1 VIIDEEDHLEHYGI
15 LRRSGR
21 YPWGSGASENRRDR
35 DFLGTID
42 EMRRQGL
49 TDEEIRKGFDISS
62 TEWRAAKSVAKARVK
77 QADIAMAQRLRD
89 KGLSNPA
96 IAERMYGSKSKESNV
111 RALLTEGAADKARV
125 LTATSDML
133 KRQLDEKKFIDIGSG
148 NEYYLNISQNKL
160 NTSVAILREQGY
172 VVETAKVRQPGTGKD
187 TNVKVLAH
195 PGSTWGDIQKAANEG
210 RVKSITEFS
219 EDGGRTYQSK
229 FMEPISINPKRLK
242 VKFAE
247 DGGDQEDGMIY
258 VRRGKEDLSLGG
270 KNYGQVRVK
279 VGDSHFIKGMAIY
292 KDDIPDGVDLVFNT
306 AKSKNHPD
314 VKAEGKL
321 GALKPLKDSAD
332 LPFGS
337 VIQRQIFKVGPDGT
351 RKVTSAMNLVNE
363 EGRWDQWSKTLST
376 QMLSKQSPRLVKE
389 QLDITL
395 ARKKNDLDEIKRLN
409 NPVIKKKLL
418 ETYADST
425 DSSSVHMKAAKFPGQ
440 ATKVIL
446 PVNKMKETE
455 IYAPSFNNG
464 DRVVLIRYPHG
475 GTFEIPELT
484 VNNKNRAAK
493 QLLGDARDA
502 VGIHHSVAKKM
513 SGADFDGDTVLV
525 IPNHHGKIKTDPA
538 LAKLKDFDPIRDYP
552 AYEGSR
558 KMKASE
564 TQVEMGKISNLIT
577 DMTIRG
583 APHSEIAQAVR
594 HSMVVIDAE
603 KKGLDFQRSYK
614 DNGIPALKAKYQ
626 TKEDGSRSGG
636 ASTLISRASSE
647 QRVPDRK
654 PRPMSEGG
662 PIDRTTGAKVWVP
675 TGRTYGEG
683 KPVMIKSTKLAET
696 DDAFTLVS
704 KGGGTKTEQLY
715 ATHSNN
721 LKALANEARLLST
734 KTPSLKYNPSAK
746 KVYHAEVKD
755 LDNKLALAE
764 RNAPRER
771 QALMIAQANVRTK
784 VRANPDLTESTKKK
798 LAFQELE
805 TARARFGA
813 GKDKIE
819 ITDKEWEA
827 IQAGAVTD
835 NKLQRIIR
843 HADLEQVKNLATP
856 HRQSVVTTNMAARA
870 RSLQDSGYTQAE
882 IASRL
887 GVSVSALNEALDD

>member
-1 VIIDEEDHLEHYGI
+1 
-15 LRRSGR
+15 
-21 YPWGSGASENRRDR
+21 
-35 DFLGTID
+35 
-42 EMRRQGL
+42 
-49 TDEEIRKGFDISS
+49 
-62 TEWRAAKSVAKARVK
+62 
-77 QADIAMAQRLRD
+77 
-89 KGLSNPA
+89 
-96 IAERMYGSKSKESNV
+96 
-111 RALLTEGAADKARV
+111 
-125 LTATSDML
+125 
-133 KRQLDEKKFIDIGSG
+133 
-148 NEYYLNISQNKL
+148 
-160 NTSVAILREQGY
+160 
-172 VVETAKVRQPGTGKD
+172 
-187 TNVKVLAH
+187 
-195 PGSTWGDIQKAANEG
+195 
-210 RVKSITEFS
+210 
-219 EDGGRTYQSK
+219 
-229 FMEPISINPKRLK
+229 
-242 VKFAE
+242 
-247 DGGDQEDGMIY
+247 
-258 VRRGKEDLSLGG
+258 
-270 KNYGQVRVK
+270 
-279 VGDSHFIKGMAIY
+279 
-292 KDDIPDGVDLVFNT
+292 
-306 AKSKNHPD
+306 
-314 VKAEGKL
+314 
-321 GALKPLKDSAD
+321 
-332 LPFGS
+332 
-337 VIQRQIFKVGPDGT
+337 
-351 RKVTSAMNLVNE
+351 
-363 EGRWDQWSKTLST
+363 
-376 QMLSKQSPRLVKE
+376 
-389 QLDITL
+389 
-395 ARKKNDLDEIKRLN
+395 
-409 NPVIKKKLL
+409 
-418 ETYADST
+418 
-425 DSSSVHMKAAKFPGQ
+425 
-440 ATKVIL
+440 
-446 PVNKMKETE
+446 VNKMKETE

-493 QLLGDARDA
+493 ELLGDARDA
-502 VGIHHSVAKKM
+502 VGIHHNVAKKM

-538 LAKLKDFDPIRDYP
+538 LDKLKDFDPIRDYP
-552 AYEGSR
+552 PYEGSR
-558 KMKASE
+558 KMKTTE
-564 TQVEMGKISNLIT
+564 TQMEMGKISNLIT

-603 KKGLDFQRSYK
+603 KKELDFQRSYR
-614 DNGIPALKAKYQ
+614 DNGIPALRAKYQ
-626 TKEDGSRSGG
+626 TKEDNSRFGG

-647 QRVPDRK
+647 QRVPERK

-675 TGRTYGEG
+675 TNRPGMKQVKQPDGSMAWVLTGEP
-683 KPVMIKSTKLAET
+683 KMVKSTKLAET

>member
-1 VIIDEEDHLEHYGI
+1 
-15 LRRSGR
+15 
-21 YPWGSGASENRRDR
+21 
-35 DFLGTID
+35 
-42 EMRRQGL
+42 MRRQGL

-89 KGLSNPA
+89 KGMSNPA

-111 RALLTEGAADKARV
+111 RALLTEGAADKARI
-125 LTATSDML
+125 LTSTSDML
-133 KRQLDEKKFIDIGSG
+133 KRQVDEKKFIDIGSG
-148 NEYYLNISQNKL
+148 TEYYLNISSTKL
-160 NTSVAILREQGY
+160 ANSVAILREQGY
-172 VVETAKVRQPGTGKD
+172 VVETPKVRQPGTGKD
-187 TNVKVLAH
+187 TTVKVLAA
-195 PGSTWGDIQKAANEG
+195 PGTTWGDCQKAVNEG

-219 EDGGRTYQSK
+219 EDGGRTYHTK
-229 FMEPISINPKRLK
+229 FMDPISVNPKRLK

-247 DGGDQEDGMIY
+247 DGGDQEDGVIY
-258 VRRGKEDLSLGG
+258 VRPGKEDLSLGG
-270 KNYGQVRVK
+270 KNYAQVRVK

-292 KDDIPDGVDLVFNT
+292 KDDLPNGTDLVFNT

-314 VKAEGKL
+314 VKAQGKL

-395 ARKKNDLDEIKRLN
+395 ARKKADLDEIKRLN

-418 ETYADST
+418 EAYADST
-425 DSSSVHMKAAKFPGQ
+425 DSSAVHMKAAKFPGQ

-455 IYAPSFNNG
+455 IYAPSFDNG
-464 DRVVLIRYPHG
+464 ARVVLIRYPHG

-484 VNNKNRAAK
+484 VNNKNRAARA
-493 QLLGDARDA
+493 LLGDARDA

-525 IPNHHGKIKTDPA
+525 IPNRHGKIKVDPA
-538 LAKLKDFDPIRDYP
+538 LEKLKDFDPIRDYP
-552 AYEGSR
+552 AYDGSR
-558 KMKASE
+558 KMRASE

-626 TKEDGSRSGG
+626 TKEEGSRSGG

-647 QRVPDRK
+647 LRVPDRK

-675 TGRTYGEG
+675 TGRKKQDGTD
-683 KPVMIKSTKLAET
+683 VMIKTTKLAEA
-696 DDAFTLVS
+696 DDAFSLVS
-704 KGGGTKTEQLY
+704 KGGGTKTERLY
-715 ATHSNN
+715 AEHSNN

-734 KTPSLKYNPSAK
+734 KTPPLKYNPSAK

-771 QALMIAQANVRTK
+771 QALMVAQANVRTK

-813 GKDKIE
+813 GKEKIE

-843 HADLEQVKNLATP
+843 HADLDQVKNLATP
-856 HRQSVVTTNMAARA
+856 HRQSLVTPNMAARA
-870 RSLQDSGYTQAE
+870 RSLHESGYTQAE

-887 GVSVSALNEALDD
+887 GVSVGALNAALDD

>member
-1 VIIDEEDHLEHYGI
+1 
-15 LRRSGR
+15 
-21 YPWGSGASENRRDR
+21 
-35 DFLGTID
+35 
-42 EMRRQGL
+42 MRRQGL
-49 TDEEIRKGFDISS
+49 TDDEIRKGFDISS

-89 KGLSNPA
+89 KGMSNPA

-125 LTATSDML
+125 LTSTSDML
-133 KRQLDEKKFIDIGSG
+133 KRQVDEKKFIDIGSG
-148 NEYYLNISQNKL
+148 NEYYLNISSTKL
-160 NTSVAILREQGY
+160 ANSVAILREQGY
-172 VVETAKVRQPGTGKD
+172 VVETPKVRQPGTGKD
-187 TNVKVLAH
+187 TTVKVLAA
-195 PGSTWGDIQKAANEG
+195 PGTTWGDCQKAVNEG

-219 EDGGRTYQSK
+219 EDGGRTYHTK
-229 FMEPISINPKRLK
+229 FMDPISVNPKRLK

-247 DGGDQEDGMIY
+247 DGGDQEDGVIY
-258 VRRGKEDLSLGG
+258 VRPGKEDLSLGG
-270 KNYGQVRVK
+270 KNYAQVRVK

-292 KDDIPDGVDLVFNT
+292 KDDLPNGTDLVFNT

-314 VKAEGKL
+314 VKAQGKL

-395 ARKKNDLDEIKRLN
+395 ARKKADLDEIKRLN
-409 NPVIKKKLL
+409 NPVIKKELL
-418 ETYADST
+418 KAYADST

-455 IYAPSFNNG
+455 IYAPSFDNG
-464 DRVVLIRYPHG
+464 ARVVLIRYPHG

-484 VNNKNRAAK
+484 VNNKNRAARA
-493 QLLGDARDA
+493 LLGDARDA

-525 IPNHHGKIKTDPA
+525 IPNRHGKIKVDPA
-538 LAKLKDFDPIRDYP
+538 LEKLKDFDPIRDYP
-552 AYEGSR
+552 AYDGSR
-558 KMKASE
+558 KMRASE

-626 TKEDGSRSGG
+626 TKEEGSRSGG

-647 QRVPDRK
+647 LRVPDRK

-675 TGRTYGEG
+675 TGRKKQDGTD
-683 KPVMIKSTKLAET
+683 VMIKTTKLAET
-696 DDAFTLVS
+696 DDAFSLVS
-704 KGGGTKTEQLY
+704 KGGGTKTERLY
-715 ATHSNN
+715 AEHSNN

-771 QALMIAQANVRTK
+771 QALMVAQANVRTK

-813 GKDKIE
+813 GKEKIE

-843 HADLEQVKNLATP
+843 HADLDQVKNLATP
-856 HRQSVVTTNMAARA
+856 HRQSLVTPNMAARA
-870 RSLQDSGYTQAE
+870 RSLHESGYTQAE

-887 GVSVSALNEALDD
+887 GVSVSALNAALDD